1 MSPISLRVVKGDNS
15 EKFGVVTSS
24 GVEMFKSKDG
34 ETYPIVTIDG
44 KRYVEWNDYE
54 VIALDDAINCESGKS
69 DIMLKKFISQYYEN
83 YRKNNP
89 PKFYAEYY
97 NVGDRAGYNQ
107 MWPAWAN
114 KPLGYGPDSIG
125 LSGCLLCST
134 AAELSRYGL
143 KDPKS
148 GGTINP
154 LNLNDWLKD
163 NGGFKNHNDEMFYEA
178 IRKFPGIYNVIPGFD
193 DFNTAYTILYRIPP
207 NAPIECFRTQ
217 DKLPCPDGNISL

>member
-69 DIMLKKFISQYYEN
+69 DIMLKKFVGQYYEN
-83 YRKNNP
+83 YRKSNP

-97 NVGDRAGYNQ
+97 NAGCIQ
-107 MWPAWAN
+107 
-114 KPLGYGPDSIG
+114 K
-125 LSGCLLCST
+125 LL
-134 AAELSRYGL
+134 A
-143 KDPKS
+143 
-148 GGTINP
+148 
-154 LNLNDWLKD
+154 
-163 NGGFKNHNDEMFYEA
+163 
-178 IRKFPGIYNVIPGFD
+178 
-193 DFNTAYTILYRIPP
+193 
-207 NAPIECFRTQ
+207 Q
-217 DKLPCPDGNISL
+217 